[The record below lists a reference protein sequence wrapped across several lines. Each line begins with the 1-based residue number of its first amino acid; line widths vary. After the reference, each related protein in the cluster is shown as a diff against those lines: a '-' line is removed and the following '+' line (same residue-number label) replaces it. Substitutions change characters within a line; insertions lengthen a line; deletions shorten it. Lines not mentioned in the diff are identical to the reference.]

1 MTPLKTGDPCAFEHQ
16 GRNLKGTVLE
26 VLPDGRI
33 RVKDERGYM
42 YRYQPENVRHVG
54 EPAKPQVPIP
64 PPQPQ
69 DSSNSNTNNQTTE
82 PMAKKK
88 DAPQAKAK
96 ADPKAETTT
105 NPALIEQAKRI
116 AALTCKKHQ
125 KIYLLHSAGLE
136 KADVMKYAGCNAG
149 ELSNVRKDYSDK
161 PEKVKA
167 AEALLA

>member
-16 GRNLKGTVLE
+16 GRDLKGTVLE
-26 VLPDGRI
+26 VLADGRI

-42 YRYQPENVRHVG
+42 YRYQPENVRHIG
-54 EPAKPQVPIP
+54 EQAKPQVPIP
-64 PPQPQ
+64 APQPQ
-69 DSSNSNTNNQTTE
+69 DSSNSNTNNQTTDT
-82 PMAKKK
+82 MAKKEK
-88 DAPQAKAK
+88 PAKAE
-96 ADPKAETTT
+96 APAT
-105 NPALIEQAKRI
+105 NPALVEQAKKI

-136 KADVMKYAGCNAG
+136 KADVLKYAGCNAG